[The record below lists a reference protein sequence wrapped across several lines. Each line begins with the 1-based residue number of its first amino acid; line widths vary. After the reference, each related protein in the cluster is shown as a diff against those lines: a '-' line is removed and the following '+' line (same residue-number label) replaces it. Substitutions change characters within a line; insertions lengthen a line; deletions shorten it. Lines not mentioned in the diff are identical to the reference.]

1 MSDAPLIGTREMKHE
16 GPLIR
21 LLMCFVCNTLE
32 ELPDYDGPV
41 EQDYLLEISIEKH
54 VFPSGEPHKGKLFKL
69 PVKSWATADQRKAI
83 LGQLSA
89 GGSRGLDELDPDK
102 SFYDTKMTFMEDA
115 MKCYA
120 AHNRPKIEC
129 PDYGSPQKRLL
140 PNSAKERAELNLPKP
155 EHADGPKIYLCNF
168 CPMHSTVTTN
178 NRLKQGLYKS

>member
-1 MSDAPLIGTREMKHE
+1 
-16 GPLIR
+16 
-21 LLMCFVCNTLE
+21 MCFVCNTLE

-83 LGQLSA
+83 LGQLQT

-178 NRLKQGLYKS
+178 ARLKQGLYKS